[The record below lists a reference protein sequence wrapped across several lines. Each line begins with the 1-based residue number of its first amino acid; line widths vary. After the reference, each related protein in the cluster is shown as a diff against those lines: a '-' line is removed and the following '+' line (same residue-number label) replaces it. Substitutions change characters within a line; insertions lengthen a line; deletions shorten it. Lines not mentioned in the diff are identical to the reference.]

1 MITGNVN
8 QALDPSIPIDI
19 EGDDG
24 NFHSTEVVL
33 DTGFNGE
40 LALPFDA
47 IQRLGLTYRGQSAIS
62 LAVGEVLARYYDGTA
77 LWHGRRR
84 DLQVLET
91 DGESL
96 IGMSLLE
103 GSVITIQARAGGSVL
118 IEEDAP

>member
-8 QALDPSIPIDI
+8 QTLDPSIPIDI
-19 EGDDG
+19 EDDDG

-33 DTGFNGE
+33 DTGFSGE
-40 LALPFDA
+40 LALPFNT
-47 IQRLGLTYRGQSAIS
+47 IRRLGLTYRGRKPVR
-62 LAVGEVLARYYDGTA
+62 LAVGEMMASYYAGTA

-84 DLQVLET
+84 ALQVLET

-103 GSVITIQARAGGSVL
+103 GSVITIQDRAGGSVL
-118 IEEDAP
+118 IEEDTP

>member
-40 LALPFDA
+40 LALPFDT
-47 IQRLGLTYRGQSAIS
+47 IRRLGLTYRGQSAIS

-96 IGMSLLE
+96 IGMLLLE

>member
-19 EGDDG
+19 EDEDG

-40 LALPFDA
+40 LALPFDT
-47 IQRLGLTYRGQSAIS
+47 IRRLGLTYRGPGTLI
-62 LAVGEVLARYYDGTA
+62 LAVGEAMASYYTGTA

-96 IGMSLLE
+96 IGMALLE
-103 GSVITIQARAGGSVL
+103 GSVITIQARIGGSVL

>member
-8 QALDPSIPIDI
+8 QALDPSIQIDI
-19 EGDDG
+19 EDDDG

-47 IQRLGLTYRGQSAIS
+47 IRRLGLTYRGQSAIS
-62 LAVGEVLARYYDGTA
+62 LAVGEALARYYDGTT